1 MVHLKNKRIAIKI
14 LNSLNKNKN
23 SLSVTL
29 TGSYSEHF
37 DPLKA
42 GDIDIVIICKKLNK
56 KYFNECISIIKK
68 NKKKYFGE
76 KYELIINSSFGP
88 IKFYKKNTIVF
99 HLMIYDLKSHINHT
113 INSPFTCYDWERSK
127 VYVGKSLKELSPVYN
142 LQLRDFSEARR
153 NTQEYLKDLSK
164 NRISYR
170 EYNFKNRKIE
180 LIKKYFK
187 IDQLNKR
194 DFIYHIIKFLLN
206 NYIKYENQRNLKIS
220 RKEIQKKFLKIVKNK
235 YDLSKFNKLI
245 LLKTKKENTSIQ
257 ESKKLAIRFL
267 NKFNQYIKKQ
277 KTINN
282 IYFSRHKKTNVK
294 KNIFLGQKLNPN
306 IVEKKNNN
314 EFRKIKF
321 DRCFSSPSLRCS
333 ETAKIVARNKKIIT
347 NNLLKEI
354 DYGNAEGLNLKE
366 LNQKYP
372 EIIKSWK
379 KALDPRFPK
388 GESLKDV
395 NARLKKFIKNKIIFK
410 NFNYLIFTHNVVL
423 RCLIGSIY
431 KINKKKWYKININ
444 YFDLL
449 EFISKNGR
457 LISNIDRKKYLNIFK
472 KFY

>member
-1 MVHLKNKRIAIKI
+1 MAYLKNKKIAFKI
-14 LNSLNKNKN
+14 LKSLNKNKN

-42 GDIDIVIICKKLNK
+42 GDIDIIIICKKLNK
-56 KYFNECISIIKK
+56 KFFNKCISIIKK
-68 NKKKYFGE
+68 NKQKYFGD

-113 INSPFTCYDWERSK
+113 INSPFTCYDWERSN

-153 NTQEYLKDLSK
+153 STQEYLKDLSK

-170 EYNFKNRKIE
+170 EYDFKSRKIK

-194 DFIYHIIKFLLN
+194 DFIYHIIKFLLI
-206 NYIKYENQRNLKIS
+206 NYIKYESQRNLKIS
-220 RKEIQKKFLKIVKNK
+220 RKEIQKKFLEIVKNK
-235 YDLSKFNKLI
+235 FDLSEFNKLI
-245 LLKTKKENTSIQ
+245 LLKTKKEDTSIQ
-257 ESKKLAIRFL
+257 EPKKLAIRFL
-267 NKFNQYIKKQ
+267 NKFDQYIKKQ
-277 KTINN
+277 KAINN

-306 IVEKKNNN
+306 IVEKKNKN
-314 EFRKIKF
+314 EFIKIKF
-321 DRCFSSPSLRCS
+321 DRCFSSPSSRCI
-333 ETAKIVARNKKIIT
+333 ETAKIGAGNKKIIT

-354 DYGNAEGLNLKE
+354 DYGEAEGLNLKE

-379 KALDPRFPK
+379 KGLDPRFPS
-388 GESLKDV
+388 GESLSDV
-395 NARLKKFIKNKIIFK
+395 EKRLKKFIKKKIIIK
-410 NFNYLIFTHNVVL
+410 NYNYLVFTHNVVL

-431 KINKKKWYKININ
+431 KINKKEWYKININ

-449 EFISKNGR
+449 ELKSINGR

-472 KFY
+472 NFY